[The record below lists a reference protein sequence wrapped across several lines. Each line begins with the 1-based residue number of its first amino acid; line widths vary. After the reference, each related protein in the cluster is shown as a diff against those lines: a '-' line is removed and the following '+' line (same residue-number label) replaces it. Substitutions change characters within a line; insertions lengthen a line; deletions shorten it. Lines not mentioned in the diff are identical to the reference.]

1 MWQGILKALQRIA
14 LSENDKINTDFKSP
28 SDQPRGG
35 KPEGLW
41 YSFSLGQ
48 GWMRG
53 QIYNYGW
60 LDEYKYILYLD
71 TSSLNILQI
80 KNAEEAMNFI
90 YKYVPLNGKTDWPR
104 IATKYDGI
112 EILNYREWGRHNREV
127 REQFYGWDM
136 DSGCIW
142 NTQNLKLK
150 KVKPIEQ
157 RHYNKSENRYQR
169 RMA

>member
-1 MWQGILKALQRIA
+1 MWKQILKALQRIA
-14 LSENDKINTDFKSP
+14 LSENDKINTDFKFP
-28 SDQPRGG
+28 SDQAMDR

-53 QIYNYGW
+53 QMENYGW
-60 LDEYKYILYLD
+60 LDAYKYILYLD

-80 KNAEEAMNFI
+80 KNARDAIEFLDEYA
-90 YKYVPLNGKTDWPR
+90 PATGKIDWPR
-104 IATKYDGI
+104 IASKYDGI
-112 EILNYREWGRHNREV
+112 EILNYRKWGRHNREV

-142 NTQNLKLK
+142 NTQNLKVK

-157 RHYNKSENRYQR
+157 RHYNRGE
-169 RMA
+169 